1 MKRLALLTITLFL
14 FTLAAQAQTPD
25 RAVTEGPVWRI
36 SEYRVKP
43 GKGADFMKYLR
54 EHSVPQLA
62 EWKRQGLILDYKFF
76 FNNATAGPQEA
87 QYVQAVL
94 FRNYA
99 EAMDPDEARG
109 KKFQEISLK
118 HFGSAENRTKVQEL
132 LPTLRELARGYALRE
147 LTINPL
153 QPAAGSGN

>member
-14 FTLAAQAQTPD
+14 FTIAAQAQTQD
-25 RAVTEGPVWRI
+25 RATTEGPVWRI

-76 FNNATAGPQEA
+76 FNNATGGPQEV
-87 QYVQAVL
+87 QYVQAIL
-94 FRNYA
+94 HRNYA

-118 HFGSAENRTKVQEL
+118 HFGSAENRTKVQEQL
-132 LPTLRELARGYALRE
+132 STLRELVRGYMLRE
-147 LTINPL
+147 ITIHPAK
-153 QPAAGSGN
+153 PAASN